1 LLVTAYV
8 CNIYAAFGDATPL
21 VLSRA
26 GDEGRWHGSTS
37 TVLHALPT
45 EEVITTFLSKKGEG
59 RQTSPFLVLASL
71 VLTQFLWW
79 GGIVLEAFLLARC
92 ARGRFYREYP
102 GFFSYIAVVLL
113 ASVLRYS
120 VRQNP
125 STYALVYWYSQIVS
139 LVAGYVVILE
149 IYRRALKDY
158 PGAARMAQT
167 LLMAALVLVVSKAVF
182 DSAGSDWS
190 IAKTCEELER
200 DLRAVQATVLIAI
213 LGLLAYYRIPLGRNL
228 KGILLG
234 FGIFVGVSVT
244 VLTLR
249 FSFGNRLQSV
259 YQYLPASTY
268 FAVLIIWCGALWS
281 YRANPVPETKPGLER
296 DYQSLALGTRK
307 LLTNAR
313 THLTR
318 AVRS

>member
-1 LLVTAYV
+1 
-8 CNIYAAFGDATPL
+8 
-21 VLSRA
+21 
-26 GDEGRWHGSTS
+26 
-37 TVLHALPT
+37 
-45 EEVITTFLSKKGEG
+45 
-59 RQTSPFLVLASL
+59 

-79 GGIVLEAFLLARC
+79 GGIVLEGFLLVRC
-92 ARGRFYREYP
+92 ARGKLYREYP
-102 GFFSYIAVVLL
+102 GFCSYIAVVFLS
-113 ASVLRYS
+113 SVLRYS

-125 STYALVYWYSQIVS
+125 STYALVYWYSQVAS

-149 IYRRALKDY
+149 IYKRALKDY

-167 LLMAALVLVVSKAVF
+167 LLMAIFVLVVIKAIFLSV
-182 DSAGSDWS
+182 GSTGWS
-190 IAKTCEELER
+190 IVRTYEELEH
-200 DLRAVQATVLIAI
+200 DLRIVQATVLIAI

-244 VLTLR
+244 ILTLR
-249 FSFGNRLQSV
+249 FGFGDNLPLV
-259 YQYLPASTY
+259 YPYLPPFTY
-268 FAVLIIWCGALWS
+268 FAVLVIWCGALWS
-281 YRANPVPETKPGLER
+281 YDANPVPETKPGLER
-296 DYQSLALGTRK
+296 DYQSLALGTRR

>member
-1 LLVTAYV
+1 
-8 CNIYAAFGDATPL
+8 
-21 VLSRA
+21 
-26 GDEGRWHGSTS
+26 
-37 TVLHALPT
+37 
-45 EEVITTFLSKKGEG
+45 
-59 RQTSPFLVLASL
+59 

-79 GGIVLEAFLLARC
+79 GGIVLETFLLVRC
-92 ARGRFYREYP
+92 ARGKFYREYP

-113 ASVLRYS
+113 ASVVRYS

-125 STYALVYWYSQIVS
+125 GTYALVYWYSQVVS
-139 LVAGYVVILE
+139 LIAGYVVIVE

-167 LLMAALVLVVSKAVF
+167 LLMAILVLIVSKAAF
-182 DSAGSDWS
+182 DSAGSMGWS
-190 IAKTCEELER
+190 IARTCEELER

-234 FGIFVGVSVT
+234 FGIFIGVSVT
-244 VLTLR
+244 ILTLR
-249 FSFGNRLQSV
+249 FSFGDRLRLV
-259 YQYLPASTY
+259 YQYLPPFTY
-268 FAVLIIWCGALWS
+268 FAVLIIWCAALWS
-281 YRANPVPETKPGLER
+281 YHANPVPETKPELEQ
-296 DYQSLALGTRK
+296 DYRSLALGTRR
-307 LLTNAR
+307 LLGHAR

>member
-1 LLVTAYV
+1 
-8 CNIYAAFGDATPL
+8 
-21 VLSRA
+21 
-26 GDEGRWHGSTS
+26 
-37 TVLHALPT
+37 
-45 EEVITTFLSKKGEG
+45 
-59 RQTSPFLVLASL
+59 

-79 GGIVLEAFLLARC
+79 GGIVLETFLLVRC

-125 STYALVYWYSQIVS
+125 GTYALVYWYSQVVS

-158 PGAARMAQT
+158 PGAAKMAQT
-167 LLMAALVLVVSKAVF
+167 LLMAIFVLVVLKAVWA
-182 DSAGSDWS
+182 SAGSTGWS
-190 IAKTCEELER
+190 IARTYEELER
-200 DLRAVQATVLIAI
+200 GLRVIQATALIAI

-234 FGIFVGVSVT
+234 FGLFVGVSVT

-249 FSFGNRLQSV
+249 FGFGDRLQLV
-259 YQYLPASTY
+259 YRYLPPFTY
-268 FAVLIIWCGALWS
+268 FAVLIIWCSALWS
-281 YRANPVPETKPGLER
+281 YHANPVPETKPGLEH
-296 DYQSLALGTRK
+296 DYRSLAVGTRR
-307 LLTNAR
+307 LLVHAR
-313 THLTR
+313 AHLTR

>member
-1 LLVTAYV
+1 
-8 CNIYAAFGDATPL
+8 
-21 VLSRA
+21 
-26 GDEGRWHGSTS
+26 
-37 TVLHALPT
+37 
-45 EEVITTFLSKKGEG
+45 
-59 RQTSPFLVLASL
+59 

-79 GGIVLEAFLLARC
+79 GGIFLEAFLLVRC

-102 GFFSYIAVVLL
+102 GFFSYIAIVFL

-125 STYALVYWYSQIVS
+125 STYALVYWYSQVVS

-167 LLMAALVLVVSKAVF
+167 LLMAALVLVVSKAIF
-182 DSAGSDWS
+182 DSAGSTGWS
-190 IAKTCEELER
+190 IARTCEELER

-244 VLTLR
+244 TLTLR
-249 FSFGNRLQSV
+249 FSFGERLELV
-259 YQYLPASTY
+259 YRYLPPFTY

-281 YRANPVPETKPGLER
+281 YHANPVPETKPGLEQ
-296 DYQSLALGTRK
+296 DYRSLASGTRR
-307 LLTNAR
+307 LLVHAR

-318 AVRS
+318 SVRS